1 MSLDNI
7 GLFRGFSEK
16 MNWLSQRQEV
26 ISQNVANADTPHYR
40 PQDIQAFDFKK
51 ALRGHGNLA
60 QPVSGESSAASGAV
74 KTNVAHISMK
84 SLDQAEAKERDQKR
98 VYEVAPDGNSVILE
112 EQMMRSTETAAEYQT
127 MVNMYKKHFDMIM
140 TALGRNG

>member
-1 MSLDNI
+1 MSLENI

-40 PQDIQAFDFKK
+40 PQDIQAFDFKQ
-51 ALRGHGNLA
+51 ALRGQSDVA
-60 QPVSGESSAASGAV
+60 QPTSGNSAASGV
-74 KTNVAHISMK
+74 SKTDIHHIAIKSMENGD
-84 SLDQAEAKERDQKR
+84 SRERDQKR
-98 VYEVAPDGNSVILE
+98 VYEVSPDGNSVILE
-112 EQMMRSTETAAEYQT
+112 EQMMKSSETAAEYQT